1 MIDDLIQNM
10 HAPSAVETYK
20 WINDRLWKITYV
32 VSNGY
37 GGSKIVSK
45 WSQIVQNDSEIA
57 RMPYENE
64 R

>member
-20 WINDRLWKITYV
+20 GISDRLWKLTYV

-57 RMPYENE
+57 RIPYENE